1 MTTPKEAPELKCCP
15 FCGGEAES
23 DSQRGYR
30 NMTTGKPEAEA
41 AIYCTSCNAD
51 MTWCYCDTPEI
62 ERDQVMTLLI
72 EQWNA
77 RATPSF
83 EGDAVERV
91 ARIVNPQAFDE
102 THWMHGRMREQQYAK
117 ERARAILATGLV
129 PDEAVKDTYL
139 VGGADLKAMSGD
151 IDSDRVI
158 KLHFRRRV
166 TDKDRERLLDAIN
179 LKIKADQDA
188 VAIRSNRR
196 EA

>member
-1 MTTPKEAPELKCCP
+1 MTTPKEALTYISNARWNE
-15 FCGGEAES
+15 
-23 DSQRGYR
+23 
-30 NMTTGKPEAEA
+30 
-41 AIYCTSCNAD
+41 NAD
-51 MTWCYCDTPEI
+51 LDDICTMAD
-62 ERDQVMTLLI
+62 
-72 EQWNA
+72 
-77 RATPSF
+77 RALASL

-91 ARIVNPQAFDE
+91 ARAVTSEFGRMYKDGMPI
-102 THWMHGRMREQQYAK
+102 RMREGETTWRTYYAGLDLSQFAQ
-117 ERARAILATGLV
+117 RITGAILATGLV